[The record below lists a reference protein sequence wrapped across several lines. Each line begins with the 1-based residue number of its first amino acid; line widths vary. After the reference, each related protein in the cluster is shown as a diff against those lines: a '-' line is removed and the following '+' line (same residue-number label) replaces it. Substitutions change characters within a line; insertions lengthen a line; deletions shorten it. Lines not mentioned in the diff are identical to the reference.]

1 MSTWQGRRVIWY
13 GVQFQEKELMRMEVE
28 DENVGFYHL
37 WLEEVTEGEGC
48 ASTDLERRRYSVL
61 Y

>member
-1 MSTWQGRRVIWY
+1 MQ
-13 GVQFQEKELMRMEVE
+13 MEAE
-28 DENVGFYHL
+28 DENVGFDHL

-48 ASTDLERRRYSVL
+48 ASTDLGRRRYSVL

>member
-1 MSTWQGRRVIWY
+1 MGTWQGRRVIWY
-13 GVQFQEKELMRMEVE
+13 WVQFQEKELMQMEAE
-28 DENVGFYHL
+28 DENVGFDHL

-48 ASTDLERRRYSVL
+48 ASTDLGRRRYSVL